1 MVRDDPSCYIDEKKW
16 ITLIIDRGVPI
27 PLGGRCQKGY
37 RRARD
42 KASRAGET
50 AVQYKD
56 LNDLAT
62 MLYDIYVSKDKYFS
76 ITLRRRTDGIA
87 TIMGWIVEKRDRD
100 IMSFKSITPDTVP
113 RQETFDTVK
122 SWNTMKD
129 DDMVYLM
136 DQKSILLEAFGVQGN
151 RAQKVLPNG
160 PNDYVRLIAVMLHPD
175 NHDRMD
181 VINDNIKQRADLDDP
196 SRSKKFVF
204 NEFAQ
209 QFSSDTVYSHPKKWD
224 NIADENLANKQL
236 VDPND
241 PNSRHK
247 TWSGSEM
254 KLMYDF
260 IIQKYKDA
268 MHKWTKRTG
277 GGSGFPE
284 NYEDWESRA
293 CEYFENYTGDIE
305 YISRRGLVA
314 QKNTSQLGI
323 SFWATVGGIEN
334 RFSRELF
341 YKNYLPCG
349 LILC

>member
-1 MVRDDPSCYIDEKKW
+1 MTKQ
-16 ITLIIDRGVPI
+16 L
-27 PLGGRCQKGY
+27 
-37 RRARD
+37 RRARTILSGKLFVMIQVATLTRKNGSLLFKIMEFPFPLVAD
-42 KASRAGET
+42 VRKDTDVPEIKLRGL
-50 AVQYKD
+50 VKLLCKYKD

-113 RQETFDTVK
+113 RRETFDTVK

-136 DQKSILLEAFGVQGN
+136 DQKSILLEAFSVWGN

-175 NHDRMD
+175 NRDRMD

-209 QFSSDTVYSHPKKWD
+209 QFSSDAVYSHPK
-224 NIADENLANKQL
+224 
-236 VDPND
+236 
-241 PNSRHK
+241 
-247 TWSGSEM
+247 SGT
-254 KLMYDF
+254 
-260 IIQKYKDA
+260 I
-268 MHKWTKRTG
+268 
-277 GGSGFPE
+277 
-284 NYEDWESRA
+284 
-293 CEYFENYTGDIE
+293 
-305 YISRRGLVA
+305 
-314 QKNTSQLGI
+314 
-323 SFWATVGGIEN
+323 
-334 RFSRELF
+334 
-341 YKNYLPCG
+341 
-349 LILC
+349 